1 MTRTSATPMHP
12 ALRWSIAIG
21 GALLLLGL
29 LVGVFVFGLL
39 AMAFGADSCGH
50 IGEGLSMTLLIGSP
64 LAMALG
70 VIVAAVLFGLNQ
82 RPQLW
87 LGALGAGGVL
97 GVCGYVGWF
106 VLVSQRCG

>member
-1 MTRTSATPMHP
+1 MTHPTEPPMHP
-12 ALRWSIAIG
+12 ALRWSIAVG

-39 AMAFGADSCGH
+39 AMAFGADSCGR

-70 VIVAAVLFGLNQ
+70 VIAAAVLFGLNR
-82 RPQLW
+82 RPRLW
-87 LGALGAGGVL
+87 LGALGGGGLL

>member
-1 MTRTSATPMHP
+1 MTRPTATPMHP

-29 LVGVFVFGLL
+29 LVGVFFFGLL
-39 AMAFGADSCGH
+39 AMAFGADSCGE
-50 IGEGLSMTLLIGSP
+50 IGAGLSKTLLFGAP

-70 VIVAAVLFGLNQ
+70 VIVAAILFGLNQ
-82 RPQLW
+82 RRQLW
-87 LGALGAGGVL
+87 LGAIGGGGLL

-106 VLVSQRCG
+106 VLVSQRCA